1 MRLEEAASRIS
12 IELMKLDRQSLVS
25 QTDRGGQAVENVRS
39 FDEIGRQGEIG
50 RLERAGLS
58 IRLAL
63 REANIGTF

>member
-1 MRLEEAASRIS
+1 MRFEKPASRIS

>member
-1 MRLEEAASRIS
+1 MRLEEPASRIS

-39 FDEIGRQGEIG
+39 FDEVGRQGEIG
-50 RLERAGLS
+50 RLERACLS
-58 IRLAL
+58 IRLVL